1 MKDYYKILG
10 LPPSATKGEIKLA
23 YRKLA
28 HQYHPD
34 KNPANKHAEIH
45 FSLIKEAYT
54 TLTNPELR
62 ELYLQERWLYKS
74 MNKGMEA
81 PAITPQQ
88 ILRKVLETH
97 QQLIHLDEYRVDKKA
112 LLATIHK
119 LINDE
124 KILVLNQY
132 ADLDIN
138 HQIIRWMAES
148 NFILSP
154 KDQLQVLAQLEKI
167 QAPTEAKKIIT
178 KKQKEAKQEIL
189 INQYKPW
196 LILLVI
202 GLLCIIIAYSL

>member
-10 LPPSATKGEIKLA
+10 LPPSATQGEIKLA

-45 FSLIKEAYT
+45 FSLVKEAYT

-62 ELYLQERWLYKS
+62 ALYLQERWLYKS

-81 PAITPQQ
+81 PVITPEQ

-97 QQLIHLDEYRVDKKA
+97 QHFIHVDEHRVDKKA
-112 LLATIHK
+112 LLETILQ

-124 KILVLNQY
+124 KIQVLNQF
-132 ADLDIN
+132 AELEIN
-138 HQIIRWMAES
+138 HQIIKWISES

-154 KDQLQVLAQLEKI
+154 KDQLQVLAHLEKI
-167 QAPTEAKKIIT
+167 QAPGETKKIIT
-178 KKQKEAKQEIL
+178 KKQKEAKQAIL
-189 INQYKPW
+189 INHYKPW

-202 GLLCIIIAYSL
+202 ILLCFMIAYSL